1 MTTNVWRLFY
11 QDNNYTYLITDEC
24 VGSYKPSDY
33 YTDIYNSGVDVSTV
47 WQKLNPM
54 LLEVGTFFTT
64 SNTNRNILAT
74 AWLTDMTVWEEFEN
88 NDAVFVIGNPTLKLY
103 VKLFNATVSQ
113 IKLGVGNYRYTQNIT
128 PNRIKTNIIMEY
140 ITKVHHQIGY
150 YLLLMIIM
158 IIMKFMCLAVLIFSK
173 WLRK

>member
-74 AWLTDMTVWEEFEN
+74 AWLTDMTV
-88 NDAVFVIGNPTLKLY
+88 
-103 VKLFNATVSQ
+103 
-113 IKLGVGNYRYTQNIT
+113 
-128 PNRIKTNIIMEY
+128 
-140 ITKVHHQIGY
+140 
-150 YLLLMIIM
+150 
-158 IIMKFMCLAVLIFSK
+158 
-173 WLRK
+173 